1 VNGSQRQSPSRLAPA
16 GAVVVR
22 DVVRRA
28 RRVLVGL
35 ELAARTAAASVAAF
49 AFEDDFHFAG
59 DGDEQGHDADL
70 AFADMIHQH
79 DGYTGLT
86 INQATHER
94 NLAIELR
101 GHGLE
106 RTD

>member
-1 VNGSQRQSPSRLAPA
+1 LAPA

-59 DGDEQGHDADL
+59 DGDEQGHD
-70 AFADMIHQH
+70 
-79 DGYTGLT
+79 
-86 INQATHER
+86 R
-94 NLAIELR
+94 NLALADMLHEDDGDAGLAVDEATGERHLAIKLR
-101 GHGLE
+101 RHRLKGADVTRCDE
-106 RTD
+106 RGAH